1 MSLSGSCLCGQI
13 NLTIS
18 SEPMMAGVCHCKNCQ
33 KQTGSAFSTLA
44 GFPLSDIDFGD
55 SELSMYEDSAT
66 ESGSVVKRFFAEN
79 ADRRFIHKYL
89 LNQIRLTLKRAFL
102 MTLPHSSPCLIFGTI
117 ASKIG

>member
-1 MSLSGSCLCGQI
+1 MSLTGQCLCGI
-13 NLTIS
+13 ITYELKNPPAMT
-18 SEPMMAGVCHCKNCQ
+18 GVCHCKNCQ

-55 SELSMYEDSAT
+55 SKLSMYEDSAT

-79 ADRRFIHKYL
+79 VDRRFIHKYL

-102 MTLPHSSPCLIFGTI
+102 MTLPPSSPCLIFGAI
-117 ASKIG
+117 ASKTG

>member
-18 SEPMMAGVCHCKNCQ
+18 SQPMMAGVCHCKNCQ

-89 LNQIRLTLKRAFL
+89 LNQIRLTLKRASL
-102 MTLPHSSPCLIFGTI
+102 MTLPRSSPCLIFGAI

>member
-1 MSLSGSCLCGQI
+1 MSLSRSCLCGQI

-18 SEPMMAGVCHCKNCQ
+18 SEPMMTGVCHCKNCQ
-33 KQTGSAFSTLA
+33 KQTGSAFSTLE

-66 ESGSVVKRFFAEN
+66 ESGSIVKRFFAEN
-79 ADRRFIHKYL
+79 ADRQFIHKYL
-89 LNQIRLTLKRAFL
+89 LNQIRLTLKQAFL
-102 MTLPHSSPCLIFGTI
+102 MTLPRSSPCLIFGAI

>member
-66 ESGSVVKRFFAEN
+66 ESGSVVKRFLRKVRI
-79 ADRRFIHKYL
+79 ADLFTSTRSTRYG
-89 LNQIRLTLKRAFL
+89 
-102 MTLPHSSPCLIFGTI
+102 LP
-117 ASKIG
+117 